1 MGISNRN
8 DADKDLRALR
18 RTGGDIPSAPSG
30 YRNRAGQTV
39 AQPGNDKAPY
49 VWNAPFSEPMQRIQ
63 SFGSFASEHRY
74 PFNDTNN
81 GPTWGTCFPA
91 VDVSDYR
98 VISILL
104 FMQTDDPDAELQLLP
119 LAKFDWLDV
128 QVEADPFNTFETWTP
143 IAFVN
148 PDPTN
153 IQQEFRGFQDQ
164 QYSQSVVQRTMGAL
178 ALKTLPPGVDGT
190 SGNGVVQMSM
200 DFEVGSHKEF
210 TISTILASAGGQ
222 FTYNGA
228 YYYTR
233 RM

>member
-39 AQPGNDKAPY
+39 AQPGNDRAPY
-49 VWNAPFSEPMQRIQ
+49 VWSAPFSDPMQLLGPI
-63 SFGSFASEHRY
+63 GELEAKHVY
-74 PFNDTNN
+74 PSVGD
-81 GPTWGTCFPA
+81 GQEWGTCFPA

-104 FMQTDDPDAELQLLP
+104 FVSTNDPDLELQLLP
-119 LAKFDWLDV
+119 LVQFDWAGTN
-128 QVEADPFNTFETWTP
+128 VESGKESNVFETWSP

-148 PDPTN
+148 PDPTD
-153 IQQEFRGFQDQ
+153 IQQEHKVGLQDF
-164 QYSQSVVQRTMGAL
+164 SQSVVQRTMGPL
-178 ALKTLPPGVDGT
+178 QLKTLKPGLPAG
-190 SGNGVVQMSM
+190 GGKGVVQMAM
-200 DFEVGSHKEF
+200 DFEVGSHKQF
-210 TISTILASAGGQ
+210 TLSMIRASAAGE
-222 FTYNGA
+222 FETDGA
-228 YYYTR
+228 FYYTR